1 MIGQPSWRLRSACIV
16 GDIHPGWKEQLKGHA
31 SLDLRFGI
39 GIGAAYE
46 WETFQMSRDL
56 NQLVGTIDVGLGV
69 LVKEVH
75 FIRKPGFRA
84 QMLHDGRKKFGRF
97 LGGNSLLAR
106 QCGALDHRGRSTG
119 KSFLSQKGCHG
130 VWIPD
135 QRFDH

>member
-1 MIGQPSWRLRSACIV
+1 
-16 GDIHPGWKEQLKGHA
+16 
-31 SLDLRFGI
+31 
-39 GIGAAYE
+39 
-46 WETFQMSRDL
+46 MSRYL

-69 LVKEVH
+69 LVKDAH

-84 QMLHDGRKKFGRF
+84 QMFHDGRKKFDCF

-106 QCGALDHRGRSTG
+106 QCRALDHRGRPTG

-130 VWIPD
+130 IWISD